1 MTLYHLFPKD
11 LFDKPD
17 CAEKAQV
24 YYDFWIQ
31 ILEEDRTMVQGMQR
45 NMRTEQFL
53 PGPMSK
59 LEKTVQNI
67 INGYLDRVQA

>member
-1 MTLYHLFPKD
+1 
-11 LFDKPD
+11 
-17 CAEKAQV
+17 
-24 YYDFWIQ
+24 
-31 ILEEDRTMVQGMQR
+31 MVQGMQA
-45 NMRTEQFL
+45 NMRTEQFR